1 MLLNL
6 IQKGK
11 LMKLIDLKTI
21 DFINEIDS
29 NKPAPGGGS
38 VSALLSTLGVSLAR
52 MVGHLSVGK
61 KKFLKLD
68 QETQDIFHNHLGHL
82 LIIKDEL
89 IELIDKD
96 TEAFN
101 LIMNAYQLSKDD
113 PNRSQA
119 IEDATLE
126 AIKVPYRV
134 AQISYQALETL
145 SFILTHGNKQTIS
158 DLGVSALSLSSGI
171 EGALM
176 NVLINIPGLSDENQ
190 KKSYQQ
196 EAKSILKDTQDLK
209 QTILN
214 LVYNHL

>member
-1 MLLNL
+1 
-6 IQKGK
+6 
-11 LMKLIDLKTI
+11 MKLIDLKTI
-21 DFINEIDS
+21 DFIHEIDS

-68 QETQDIFHNHLGHL
+68 QEIQDTFNNHLAHL

-89 IELIDKD
+89 SELIDKD

-101 LIMNAYQLSKDD
+101 LIMQAHQLPKDD
-113 PNRSQA
+113 PKRSES

-134 AQISYQALETL
+134 AQISFQALEML
-145 SFILTHGNKQTIS
+145 SYILAYGNKQTIS
-158 DLGVSALSLSSGI
+158 DLGVSTLSLASGI

-176 NVLINIPGLSDENQ
+176 NVLINIPGLSDEN
-190 KKSYQQ
+190 KVDLYRQ
-196 EAKSILKDTQDLK
+196 EAKTILKDTEALK
-209 QTILN
+209 TNILN
-214 LVYNHL
+214 LVYEQL

>member
-1 MLLNL
+1 
-6 IQKGK
+6 
-11 LMKLIDLKTI
+11 MKLIDLKTI
-21 DFINEIDS
+21 DFIHEIDS

-68 QETQDIFHNHLGHL
+68 QEIQDTFNNHLAHL

-89 IELIDKD
+89 TELIDKD

-101 LIMNAYQLSKDD
+101 LIMKAYQLPKEDA
-113 PNRSQA
+113 NRTKA

-134 AQISYQALETL
+134 AQISYEALELL
-145 SFILTHGNKQTIS
+145 SYILAYGNKQTIS
-158 DLGVSALSLSSGI
+158 DLGVSTLSLASGI

-176 NVLINIPGLSDENQ
+176 NVLINIPGLSDEKQ
-190 KKSYQQ
+190 KNLYQQ
-196 EAKSILKDTQDLK
+196 EAKTILKATESLK
-209 QTILN
+209 TNILN
-214 LVYNHL
+214 LVYEQL

>member
-1 MLLNL
+1 
-6 IQKGK
+6 
-11 LMKLIDLKTI
+11 MKLIDLKTI
-21 DFINEIDS
+21 DFIHEIDS

-68 QETQDIFHNHLGHL
+68 QPIQETFHEHLSHL

-89 IELIDKD
+89 ITLVDKD

-101 LIMNAYQLSKDD
+101 LIMEAYQVSKDD
-113 PNRSQA
+113 PKRNQM

-134 AQISYQALETL
+134 AQVSYQALETL
-145 SFILTHGNKQTIS
+145 SFILAYGNKQTIS

-190 KKSYQQ
+190 KNVYQQ
-196 EAKSILKDTQDLK
+196 EAKSILKDTQNLK
-209 QTILN
+209 QNILN
-214 LVYNHL
+214 LVYENL

>member
-1 MLLNL
+1 
-6 IQKGK
+6 
-11 LMKLIDLKTI
+11 MKLIDLKTI
-21 DFINEIDS
+21 EFINEIDS

-68 QETQDIFHNHLGHL
+68 QEIQDEFNEHLGHL
-82 LIIKDEL
+82 LVIKDEL
-89 IELIDKD
+89 VELIDKD

-113 PNRSQA
+113 PKRNQA

-145 SFILTHGNKQTIS
+145 SFILAYGNKQTIS
-158 DLGVSALSLSSGI
+158 DLGVSTLSLSSGI

-176 NVLINIPGLSDENQ
+176 NVLINLPSLSNEDQ
-190 KKSYQQ
+190 KNLYQQ
-196 EAKSILKDTQDLK
+196 EAKSILKETQNLK

-214 LVYNHL
+214 FIYAYL

>member
-1 MLLNL
+1 
-6 IQKGK
+6 
-11 LMKLIDLKTI
+11 MKLIDLKTI
-21 DFINEIDS
+21 DFIHEIDS

-68 QETQDIFHNHLGHL
+68 QPIQETFHKHLNHL

-89 IELIDKD
+89 ITLVDKD

-101 LIMNAYQLSKDD
+101 LIMEAYQVSKDD
-113 PNRSQA
+113 PKRNQM

-134 AQISYQALETL
+134 AQVSYQALETL
-145 SFILTHGNKQTIS
+145 SFILAYGNKQTIS

-190 KKSYQQ
+190 KNVYQQ
-196 EAKSILKDTQDLK
+196 EAKSILKDTQNLK
-209 QTILN
+209 QNILN
-214 LVYNHL
+214 LVYENL

>member
-1 MLLNL
+1 
-6 IQKGK
+6 
-11 LMKLIDLKTI
+11 MKLIDLKTI
-21 DFINEIDS
+21 DLINEIDS

-38 VSALLSTLGVSLAR
+38 VSALLSTLGISLAR

-68 QETQDIFHNHLGHL
+68 QNIQDEFNEHLGHL

-89 IELIDKD
+89 LELIDKD

-101 LIMNAYQLSKDD
+101 LIMNAYQISKDD
-113 PNRSQA
+113 PKRDQA
-119 IEDATLE
+119 IQDATLE

-145 SFILTHGNKQTIS
+145 SFILAYGNKQTIS
-158 DLGVSALSLSSGI
+158 DLGVSALSISSGI

-176 NVLINIPGLSDENQ
+176 NVLINIPGLSDENL
-190 KKSYQQ
+190 KNLYQQ
-196 EAKSILKDTQDLK
+196 EAKSILKETQNLK
-209 QTILN
+209 QIILN
-214 LVYNHL
+214 LVYEHL

>member
-1 MLLNL
+1 
-6 IQKGK
+6 
-11 LMKLIDLKTI
+11 MKLIDLKTI

-68 QETQDIFHNHLGHL
+68 QELQDEFNEHLSHL

-89 IELIDKD
+89 IEFIDKD

-113 PNRSQA
+113 PKRTQA

-134 AQISYQALETL
+134 AQISYKALEKL
-145 SFILTHGNKQTIS
+145 SFILAYGNKQTIS

-176 NVLINIPGLSDENQ
+176 NVLINIPGLSNENQ
-190 KKSYQQ
+190 KNLYQQ
-196 EAKSILKDTQDLK
+196 EAKSILKETQALK
-209 QTILN
+209 HSILN
-214 LVYNHL
+214 LIYENL

>member
-1 MLLNL
+1 
-6 IQKGK
+6 
-11 LMKLIDLKTI
+11 MKLIDLKTI

-29 NKPAPGGGS
+29 QKPAPGGGS

-68 QETQDIFHNHLGHL
+68 HDIQNEFNEHLKHL
-82 LIIKDEL
+82 LVIKEEL
-89 IELIDKD
+89 IQLVDKD

-101 LIMNAYQLSKDD
+101 LIMTAYQQPKDD
-113 PNRSQA
+113 PHRNQA

-134 AQISYQALETL
+134 AQISFKALERL
-145 SFILTHGNKQTIS
+145 SFILAYGNKQTIS

-176 NVLINIPGLSDENQ
+176 NVLINIPGLSSENQ
-190 KKSYQQ
+190 KNLYQQ
-196 EAKSILKDTQDLK
+196 EAKNILKETHELK
-209 QTILN
+209 QTLLN
-214 LVYNHL
+214 LIYEHL

>member
-1 MLLNL
+1 
-6 IQKGK
+6 
-11 LMKLIDLKTI
+11 MKLIDLKTI

-29 NKPAPGGGS
+29 HKPAPGGGS

-52 MVGHLSVGK
+52 MVGHLSIGK

-68 QETQDIFHNHLGHL
+68 QDIQNEFNDQLQHL

-89 IELIDKD
+89 IQLIDQD

-101 LIMNAYQLSKDD
+101 LIMNAFQLPKDD
-113 PNRSQA
+113 PHRNQA

-134 AQISYQALETL
+134 AQISYKALENL
-145 SFILTHGNKQTIS
+145 SFILAYGNKQTVS

-190 KKSYQQ
+190 KNLYQQ
-196 EAKSILKDTQDLK
+196 EAKNILKETQKLK
-209 QTILN
+209 QTLLN
-214 LVYNHL
+214 LIYEHL

>member
-1 MLLNL
+1 
-6 IQKGK
+6 
-11 LMKLIDLKTI
+11 MKLIDLKTI

-29 NKPAPGGGS
+29 QKPAPGGGS

-68 QETQDIFHNHLGHL
+68 QDIQNEFNEHLNHLL
-82 LIIKDEL
+82 VIKEEL
-89 IELIDKD
+89 IQLIDKD

-101 LIMNAYQLSKDD
+101 LIMKAYQLPKEDA
-113 PNRSQA
+113 NRTKA

-134 AQISYQALETL
+134 AQISYEALELL
-145 SFILTHGNKQTIS
+145 SYILAYGNKQTIS
-158 DLGVSALSLSSGI
+158 DLGVSTLSLASGI

-176 NVLINIPGLSDENQ
+176 NVLINIPGLSDEKQ
-190 KKSYQQ
+190 KNLYQQ
-196 EAKSILKDTQDLK
+196 EAKTILKATESLK
-209 QTILN
+209 TNILN
-214 LVYNHL
+214 LVYEQL

>member
-1 MLLNL
+1 
-6 IQKGK
+6 
-11 LMKLIDLKTI
+11 MKLIDLKTI
-21 DFINEIDS
+21 DFIHEIDS

-61 KKFLKLD
+61 KRFLKLD
-68 QETQDIFHNHLGHL
+68 QEIQDTFNNHLAHL

-89 IELIDKD
+89 TELIDKD

-101 LIMNAYQLSKDD
+101 LIMKAYQLPKDD
-113 PNRSQA
+113 PKRPQV

-134 AQISYQALETL
+134 AQVSYQALETL
-145 SFILTHGNKQTIS
+145 SFILAYGNKQTIS

-171 EGALM
+171 EGSLM

-190 KKSYQQ
+190 KNLYQQ

-209 QTILN
+209 QNILN
-214 LVYNHL
+214 LVYENL

>member
-1 MLLNL
+1 
-6 IQKGK
+6 
-11 LMKLIDLKTI
+11 MKLIDLKTI
-21 DFINEIDS
+21 DFIHEIDS

-68 QETQDIFHNHLGHL
+68 QTIQETFHEHLSHL

-89 IELIDKD
+89 ITLVDKD

-101 LIMNAYQLSKDD
+101 LIMEAYQVSKDD
-113 PNRSQA
+113 PKRNKM

-134 AQISYQALETL
+134 AQVSYQALETL
-145 SFILTHGNKQTIS
+145 SFILAYGNKQTIS
-158 DLGVSALSLSSGI
+158 DLGVSTLSLSSGI

-190 KKSYQQ
+190 KNVYQQ
-196 EAKSILKDTQDLK
+196 EAKSILKDTQNLK
-209 QTILN
+209 QNILN
-214 LVYNHL
+214 LVYESL